1 AARQAE
7 RQETDMGKVR
17 VTDLARKI
25 GMAEQDLLFKLRSIG
40 VRIEGDDAQVD
51 TDVLKAV
58 FEGKRLATPR
68 EVIVRDEDAVRPAAA
83 PRAGGAP
90 TPGRRLPAE
99 PPRPTR
105 RAIIHKVEAPIP
117 TLPHRDRPEGLRGD
131 E

>member
-1 AARQAE
+1 
-7 RQETDMGKVR
+7 MGKVR

-68 EVIVRDEDAVRPAAA
+68 EVIVRDEEAARPAAA
-83 PRAGGAP
+83 PRGGGGPRAVAP
-90 TPGRRLPAE
+90 GARAARLPDHVAAAAPRIRRGRRGALSSTRSRLRS
-99 PPRPTR
+99 RPS
-105 RAIIHKVEAPIP
+105 P
-117 TLPHRDRPEGLRGD
+117 T
-131 E
+131 

>member
-1 AARQAE
+1 
-7 RQETDMGKVR
+7 MGKVR

-68 EVIVRDEDAVRPAAA
+68 EVIVRDEDSGRPAAA
-83 PRAGGAP
+83 PRTGAP
-90 TPGRRLPAE
+90 SPGRRLPAE

-117 TLPHRDRPEGLRGD
+117 TLPHRDRPEGQIGRAHV
-131 E
+131 